1 MQEEL
6 RSDEGSYEVPMPL
19 QKNQQV
25 TLSITD
31 MTENGE
37 GIGRADG
44 YPLFVKDAVVGD
56 TVEAVVTKALKSY
69 GYGRA
74 LKITEPSADRV
85 TPRCPISAPCGGC
98 QLQALSYP
106 AQLAFKENKVK
117 QHLTRLGGFDG
128 GLLAEISEKII
139 GADSP
144 FGYRNKAHIPFGT
157 DREGRLIAG
166 YYAGRSHRIVPMT
179 GCPLNQDGFDQV
191 LSLLLDFARE
201 HRLSAYDEETG
212 RGLLRHALIRR
223 AKGSGQWMVSLV
235 INGRRLPHAD
245 ELVRCLKQ
253 VPGIADISLNINT
266 RRDNVILG
274 DELIPLFGPGYIEE
288 QIGELRFHLSPLSF
302 FQVNPEQTEKLYA
315 KALEYAGLTGKENV
329 WDLYCGT
336 GTISLFLAKKAAR
349 VRGVEIVAPAI
360 ENAKEN
366 ARLNGIGNAEF
377 FVGKS
382 EEVFPDYLAAHPEES
397 PDTVVLDP
405 PRAGC
410 GGALLD
416 ALLACIPQ
424 RIVYVSCNSAT
435 LARDLKQLCEGGEYR
450 LEKVCPV
457 DMFPQTTH
465 VECVVLLSKGNMSTK
480 HIRVEFDLE
489 DLDTS
494 GLQTGA
500 TYDEIR
506 EWIQE
511 KYGFHVSRLNI
522 AQIKRKHGLDMRE
535 NYNLPKSEDS
545 RQPNCPEEKEKA
557 IEEALKH
564 FKMI

>member
-1 MQEEL
+1 MEHRSLNCHPDTRRACLVQEEL

-85 TPRCPISAPCGGC
+85 APCCPISAPCGGC

-106 AQLAFKENKVK
+106 AQLAFKENKVR
-117 QHLTRLGGFDG
+117 QHLSRLGGFDG

-139 GADSP
+139 GAGSP
-144 FGYRNKAHIPFGT
+144 FGYRNKAQIPFGT

-179 GCPLNQDGFDQV
+179 GCPLNQDGFDHV
-191 LSLLLDFARE
+191 LSLLLDFACE

-382 EEVFPDYLAAHPEES
+382 EEVFPDYLAVHPEEA

-405 PRAGC
+405 PRAGY

-416 ALLACIPQ
+416 ALLTCRPQ
-424 RIVYVSCNSAT
+424 QIVYVSCNSAT

-465 VECVVLLSKGNMSTK
+465 VETVCCLYHQKKDFISVPY
-480 HIRVEFDLE
+480 E
-489 DLDTS
+489 
-494 GLQTGA
+494 
-500 TYDEIR
+500 
-506 EWIQE
+506 
-511 KYGFHVSRLNI
+511 
-522 AQIKRKHGLDMRE
+522 
-535 NYNLPKSEDS
+535 PKDDGY
-545 RQPNCPEEKEKA
+545 
-557 IEEALKH
+557 LKQL
-564 FKMI
+564 K